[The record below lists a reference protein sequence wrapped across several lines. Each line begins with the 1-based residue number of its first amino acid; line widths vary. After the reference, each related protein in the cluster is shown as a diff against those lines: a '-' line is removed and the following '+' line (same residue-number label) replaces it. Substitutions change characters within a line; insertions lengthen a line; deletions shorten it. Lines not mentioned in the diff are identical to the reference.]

1 MDNADV
7 LAQLHAINARVDA
20 WSSDC
25 STCPRKTGRYGS
37 SRSSWPTSDRNCSPK
52 RAGTFARRSDDRAA
66 EIAGAAYVSS
76 EPVNIRILDREYTI
90 GVDPDG
96 RESLMAAAK
105 LLDGKMR
112 EVRGANR
119 MAAVDR
125 IAVLAA
131 LNLAHE
137 LQQLRDSGSGQDREI
152 ARTLTELQR
161 KLDSAI
167 DAAASSGA

>member
-1 MDNADV
+1 M
-7 LAQLHAINARVDA
+7 
-20 WSSDC
+20 
-25 STCPRKTGRYGS
+25 
-37 SRSSWPTSDRNCSPK
+37 
-52 RAGTFARRSDDRAA
+52 
-66 EIAGAAYVSS
+66 SS

-90 GVDPDG
+90 GVEPDA
-96 RESLMAAAK
+96 RDSLMAAAK

-137 LQQLRDSGSGQDREI
+137 LQQLRDAGSGDTRELS
-152 ARTLTELQR
+152 RTLDELRR
-161 KLDSAI
+161 KLDSALHDGTPPAI
-167 DAAASSGA
+167 A